1 MLLVHLQSAMIEDK
15 KDKNPLDSNLFKDYA
30 PYLGLGVQLAATIV
44 IMVFV
49 GIWLDGKFNT
59 SPYLTLLF
67 SFLGILTGMYHF
79 IKSVTRLDK

>member
-1 MLLVHLQSAMIEDK
+1 MLLVHLLSAMIEDK
-15 KDKNPLDSNLFKDYA
+15 KDKKLSDQNLFKDYA
-30 PYLGLGVQLAATIV
+30 PYLGLGIQLAATV
-44 IMVFV
+44 VLMVFI

-67 SFLGILTGMYHF
+67 SFLGIFTGMYHF

>member
-1 MLLVHLQSAMIEDK
+1 MTEDK
-15 KDKNPLDSNLFKDYA
+15 KDKKPFNSNLYKDYA
-30 PYLGLGVQLAATIV
+30 PYLGLGIQLAATTV
-44 IMVFV
+44 VMVFL

-67 SFLGILTGMYHF
+67 SLLGIFTGMYHF

>member
-1 MLLVHLQSAMIEDK
+1 MIEDK
-15 KDKNPLDSNLFKDYA
+15 KDKNPFNSNLFKDYT
-30 PYLGLGVQLAATIV
+30 PYLGLGIQLAATTV
-44 IMVFV
+44 VMVFI

-67 SFLGILTGMYHF
+67 SFLGIFTGMYHF

>member
-1 MLLVHLQSAMIEDK
+1 MQIHLLSAMIEDK
-15 KDKNPLDSNLFKDYA
+15 KDKNSSNSNLYKDYA
-30 PYLGLGVQLAATIV
+30 PYLGLGIQLAATIV

-59 SPYLTLLF
+59 SPYLTLVF
-67 SFLGILTGMYHF
+67 SFLGIFTGMYHF

>member
-1 MLLVHLQSAMIEDK
+1 MIEDK
-15 KDKNPLDSNLFKDYA
+15 KDKNPLNSNLLKDYA
-30 PYLGLGVQLAATIV
+30 PYLGSGVQLAATIV

-67 SFLGILTGMYHF
+67 SLLGIFTGMYHF

>member
-1 MLLVHLQSAMIEDK
+1 MTEDK
-15 KDKNPLDSNLFKDYA
+15 KDKKSLNSDLFKDYA

-44 IMVFV
+44 LMVFV

-59 SPYLTLLF
+59 SPYLTLVF
-67 SFLGILTGMYHF
+67 SFLGIFTGMYHF